1 MSLLELAIQ
10 ACRRELKS
18 TSVRL
23 FLGSNRNFVTAPL
36 DTHPRNGDPPRRI
49 GRKRFPCARGE
60 TEDNARARNNVVQL
74 KLKCSKN

>member
-10 ACRRELKS
+10 DFRRELKS

-60 TEDNARARNNVVQL
+60 TEDNARTRNNVAQL
-74 KLKCSKN
+74 KLKRSEN